1 MAEEGYIP
9 ILCTNVPAR
18 RIMPHFV
25 SHSFIFFTS
34 CWRWTPAE
42 DLFNFTCFQDM
53 LQPAF
58 FVKKSARKPIFKLRC
73 FWTKLCRTWNSLKKN
88 LRVNT
93 SDTKGLQRM
102 IFMKQ
107 VSVDDVKLKV
117 AFENG
122 SKNNKKGVK
131 CPESVTPQLPHLY
144 NFFLGNM
151 PKTVRCICQLR
162 HYLWTATCLGGVHW
176 QFCKALFCTFF
187 TSMMSGNFRLPHLIE
202 KKKLSF

>member
-1 MAEEGYIP
+1 MTESDS
-9 ILCTNVPAR
+9 VR
-18 RIMPHFV
+18 RKSRKVV
-25 SHSFIFFTS
+25 SQTMIFCVLIYES
-34 CWRWTPAE
+34 
-42 DLFNFTCFQDM
+42 
-53 LQPAF
+53 
-58 FVKKSARKPIFKLRC
+58 LRYMK
-73 FWTKLCRTWNSLKKN
+73 FAQKN

-162 HYLWTATCLGGVHW
+162 HYLWTATCLGVEG
-176 QFCKALFCTFF
+176 CIDNSAKLFFADF
-187 TSMMSGNFRLPHLIE
+187 SL
-202 KKKLSF
+202 